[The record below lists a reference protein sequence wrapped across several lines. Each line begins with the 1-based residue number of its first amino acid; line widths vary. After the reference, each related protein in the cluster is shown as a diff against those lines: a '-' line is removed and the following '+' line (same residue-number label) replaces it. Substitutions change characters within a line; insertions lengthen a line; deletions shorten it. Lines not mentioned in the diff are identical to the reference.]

1 MITSTKTTSPEDF
14 TLTACP
20 VSKLLTRKKFVKYGN
35 SYKQATSKSI
45 IAPRANIYRHLI
57 VWRLSY

>member
-35 SYKQATSKSI
+35 SYKKATSKSI
-45 IAPRANIYRHLI
+45 IAPRADIH
-57 VWRLSY
+57 RL